1 MPNWCTQNV
10 ILTGKKEELQQLA
23 DIINDLPNRE
33 SVSENGFGKYWLWN
47 FYEALGFPY
56 KQFKEQF
63 KEKFEG
69 RCSIGRGII
78 DPNSDTMACLF
89 CPEPECD
96 NDEQGTEVF
105 ENKNGV
111 FLAFSITRA
120 WAWDDVTISL
130 IAQKFS
136 SIKYAA
142 WKATDEF
149 GNFHYYYDP
158 NNLFD
163 LPKYVFGFSFMG
175 ESTYIDAYNFDDFKK
190 EIIESLAGADF
201 LDELKNSKDF
211 KELADILMENANE
224 NLEIFEI
231 YEWIQDLE

>member
-23 DIINDLPNRE
+23 DIINDLPNKE
-33 SVSENGFGKYWLWN
+33 SVSENDFGKYWLWN

-56 KQFKEQF
+56 KQFKE
-63 KEKFEG
+63 KCHG
-69 RCSIGRGII
+69 GRGII
-78 DPNSDTMACLF
+78 DPNSDAIACLS
-89 CPEPECD
+89 CCMPERD
-96 NDEQGTEVF
+96 YDEQGIEVF
-105 ENKNGV
+105 ENENGV
-111 FLAFSITRA
+111 FLAFSITKA
-120 WAWDDVTISL
+120 WTWDDVTISL
-130 IAQKFS
+130 IAQKFP
-136 SIKYAA
+136 SIEYAA

-158 NNLFD
+158 NNFFD

-175 ESTYIDAYNFDDFKK
+175 ESTYIDAYNFDDFRK